1 MRGGQPAA
9 GRATECGYV
18 DALGSNWSTTGRL
31 ADSAPMSVPDTNVYE
46 YLTTIAGRKDRTLER
61 LYANPGACRCIF
73 ESLPELAKQYVMRLV
88 PCGDIWVELDKW
100 LAEGA
105 TFDQHRAACQR
116 LSELHVMEKRQQAGA
131 GEEYRL
137 HTRFREQMLEWLC
150 GSERGRWKSA
160 DTKATKDEGITVEVM
175 HTKASLKWEK
185 VLQFMLSGGEPPS
198 AT

>member
-1 MRGGQPAA
+1 
-9 GRATECGYV
+9 
-18 DALGSNWSTTGRL
+18 
-31 ADSAPMSVPDTNVYE
+31 MSVPDTNIYE
-46 YLTTIAGRKDRTLER
+46 YLLVVAARRDQTLEQ

-88 PCGDIWVELDKW
+88 PCTDLDRAPIWVVLDDW

-116 LSELHVMEKRQQAGA
+116 LSELHVMEKRHRQGV

-137 HTRFREQMLEWLC
+137 HAGFREQMLEWLC
-150 GSERGRWKSA
+150 GSERGRWKRA
-160 DTKATKDEGITVEVM
+160 DTKSTKDEGTTVEFM
-175 HTKASLKWEK
+175 QSKASIKWEK
-185 VLQFMLSGGEPPS
+185 VLQFMLSGGESPS